1 MNLNF
6 ENWYFDTQP
15 SNWLI
20 SGLCLVLCLFFSF
33 GTWKKTGEKTIV
45 GFWETFRI
53 MIVALFCLTLFDP
66 HRIETI
72 QSEWKPELLFLVDE
86 SKSMESLD
94 VKSEQNKLQSRLEF
108 ARSVIAHPEVSKLE
122 LNATVIRKFF
132 SSEKGKSQTNI
143 SAPIKDSINELK
155 NLKAMVILSDG
166 DENSGL
172 SVKNL
177 GADLRNSSIPAFSIF
192 TGSEQALPDLE
203 LEKVWAPTFTLKDEN
218 LIVGWR
224 IKNSFLETK
233 SSNLILK
240 VKDEIVKRV
249 PVEIE
254 GLSEKSGNI
263 SWLSP
268 SVGNFKLELQIEEIE
283 GEAYSHNNMAR
294 FDLVVK
300 EEILKVLLIES
311 YPRWEYRFLKN
322 ALRRDPGVEVKSL
335 LFHPEIS
342 NANGND
348 YINQFPREK
357 KDLIQYDVVVVGDV
371 GIGNQEITEE
381 NCLDLS
387 DLIMNHAGGIVFLP
401 GRRGNQI
408 SLEQS
413 PLSKLVPIIYDNE
426 YPRGLGTSNPA
437 QFELTN
443 RGKKHWLT
451 RLRGSGEPDR
461 NFWNMLPGF
470 HWSAVVKESKPGS
483 EVLATHSN
491 FSSKWGKMPLLVIR
505 HFAAGKALFL
515 GTDSAWRWRKGVE
528 DRYHYRFWSQVIR
541 WMGHGR
547 NQASENGIRLLMDP
561 EKPEVGDQVFLRSIV
576 LDRAGFPL
584 EKGNLLGSI
593 THSDGSNQKVTFS
606 SDLESDGIFL
616 SSFVAREPG
625 EVSIQINEL
634 TENRQ
639 MEAILSVSNKTLEKK
654 GKPIVMN
661 GLSSLAQSTNGKAV
675 HYSEWKKIIPQLQ
688 TIIEPRETTRILR
701 LRASFGWGIFLFV
714 LLAVY
719 WTGRKFLGLV

>member
-1 MNLNF
+1 
-6 ENWYFDTQP
+6 
-15 SNWLI
+15 
-20 SGLCLVLCLFFSF
+20 
-33 GTWKKTGEKTIV
+33 
-45 GFWETFRI
+45 
-53 MIVALFCLTLFDP
+53 
-66 HRIETI
+66 
-72 QSEWKPELLFLVDE
+72 
-86 SKSMESLD
+86 
-94 VKSEQNKLQSRLEF
+94 
-108 ARSVIAHPEVSKLE
+108 
-122 LNATVIRKFF
+122 
-132 SSEKGKSQTNI
+132 
-143 SAPIKDSINELK
+143 
-155 NLKAMVILSDG
+155 MVILSDG

-177 GADLRNSSIPAFSIF
+177 GADLRNSSIPAFTIF

-203 LEKVWAPTFTLKDEN
+203 LEKVWAPSFTLKDEN

-240 VKDEIVKRV
+240 VKDEIVKRL
-249 PVEIE
+249 PLEIE

-335 LFHPEIS
+335 LFHPEIL
-342 NANGND
+342 NADGND
-348 YINQFPREK
+348 YIDQFPSEK

-413 PLSKLVPIIYDNE
+413 PLSKLIPIIYDNE

-461 NFWNMLPGF
+461 NFL
-470 HWSAVVKESKPGS
+470 EY
-483 EVLATHSN
+483 ATRLS
-491 FSSKWGKMPLLVIR
+491 LVCSGQR
-505 HFAAGKALFL
+505 KQ
-515 GTDSAWRWRKGVE
+515 AW
-528 DRYHYRFWSQVIR
+528 
-541 WMGHGR
+541 
-547 NQASENGIRLLMDP
+547 L
-561 EKPEVGDQVFLRSIV
+561 
-576 LDRAGFPL
+576 
-584 EKGNLLGSI
+584 
-593 THSDGSNQKVTFS
+593 
-606 SDLESDGIFL
+606 
-616 SSFVAREPG
+616 
-625 EVSIQINEL
+625 
-634 TENRQ
+634 
-639 MEAILSVSNKTLEKK
+639 
-654 GKPIVMN
+654 
-661 GLSSLAQSTNGKAV
+661 
-675 HYSEWKKIIPQLQ
+675 
-688 TIIEPRETTRILR
+688 
-701 LRASFGWGIFLFV
+701 
-714 LLAVY
+714 
-719 WTGRKFLGLV
+719 